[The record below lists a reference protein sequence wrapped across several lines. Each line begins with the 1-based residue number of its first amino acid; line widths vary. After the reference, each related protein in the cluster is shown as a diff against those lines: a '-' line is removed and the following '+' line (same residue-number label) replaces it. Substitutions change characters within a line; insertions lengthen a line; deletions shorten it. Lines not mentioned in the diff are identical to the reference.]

1 VTPEVPFRFDV
12 SLIDT
17 APGSA
22 KKQIRDVPG
31 IQPLPLGDLGRRFV
45 LLRAADQGGTNW
57 SQLFENLLFED
68 WTHIHSGREI
78 SFSTGESALAA
89 HMDEIGEGLSSSGS
103 LMKISPFPAECIRR
117 DHALRLELVVT
128 HGTTKVDLTQRC
140 HGWPPLSSELRRNER
155 EYLCHNFQ
163 NFFFGGISALLRL
176 WVDCIFSHRKNR
188 DRLPTPATWSLMLI
202 NLLPDFFAVHNST
215 DRVAAYLRYFENH
228 RRFLEA
234 YWHNYVLDPAGPHFL
249 EVVRSAALAS
259 RVDLRTMLERIDVV
273 SLARNT
279 EEQCRAL
286 LNVDTDIDVVLM
298 VGVGAANAGELV
310 VDGKGIAFV
319 CLEHFTSITN
329 PETQGLGLDPELIPL
344 WLAHEI
350 AHTVRYTSPT
360 SRSELRQLIEDAGG
374 YYSYWETGRRASLR
388 ELMLNEGLATH
399 ASRIIS
405 PGHAAWEYYGYTR
418 REYAS
423 VRELEPLMTRSLTA
437 DLDRAGLGL
446 RLRYL
451 SGGMS
456 DDARTVDRHIFPERA
471 GYFLGARMVE
481 AAVNARGLSWAIRAS
496 AGEITS
502 IASSAAASA

>member
-1 VTPEVPFRFDV
+1 
-12 SLIDT
+12 
-17 APGSA
+17 
-22 KKQIRDVPG
+22 
-31 IQPLPLGDLGRRFV
+31 
-45 LLRAADQGGTNW
+45 
-57 SQLFENLLFED
+57 
-68 WTHIHSGREI
+68 
-78 SFSTGESALAA
+78 
-89 HMDEIGEGLSSSGS
+89 
-103 LMKISPFPAECIRR
+103 
-117 DHALRLELVVT
+117 
-128 HGTTKVDLTQRC
+128 
-140 HGWPPLSSELRRNER
+140 
-155 EYLCHNFQ
+155 
-163 NFFFGGISALLRL
+163 
-176 WVDCIFSHRKNR
+176 
-188 DRLPTPATWSLMLI
+188 MLI

-215 DRVAAYLRYFENH
+215 DRVAAYLRYFETH

-286 LNVDTDIDVVLM
+286 FDIDTDLDVVLM

-319 CLEHFTSITN
+319 CLEHFTSVTN

-350 AHTVRYTSPT
+350 AHTVRYTSPA
-360 SRSELRQLIEDAGG
+360 SRSELKQLIDDAGG
-374 YYSYWETGRRASLR
+374 YYSYWETGRRAPLR
-388 ELMLNEGLATH
+388 ELMINEGIATL
-399 ASRIIS
+399 ASRAIS

-423 VRELEPLMTRSLTA
+423 VRELEPMIAKALGN

-456 DDARTVDRHIFPERA
+456 DDARTVDRRVFPERS
-471 GYFLGARMVE
+471 GYFLGAKMVE
-481 AAVNARGLSWAIRAS
+481 AAVNARGLSWAARAS
-496 AGEITS
+496 AAEITS
-502 IASSAAASA
+502 IGASSSAASA